1 MEVLNIQ
8 TVNYNRKTFVSVENT
23 DNGEITRETV
33 FNYRQQDRM
42 VWADYSGGGILLGH
56 LVGTVDD
63 SGKLDMRYHHL
74 NENGELMT
82 GVCISTPEI
91 LDDGRIRIYERWQW
105 TCKDQSIGHSIIEEV
120 RI

>member
-1 MEVLNIQ
+1 MEVLTIQ

-74 NENGELMT
+74 NENGRTRLAENRSPAR
-82 GVCISTPEI
+82 GPVYAFNGFS
-91 LDDGRIRIYERWQW
+91 
-105 TCKDQSIGHSIIEEV
+105 
-120 RI
+120 